1 MENQFENNDFFVCR
15 SAEFCEYHR
24 TACKNEDIDCLHIGE
39 CESCIYLDK
48 TEVCN
53 RCRHKP

>member
-24 TACKNEDIDCLHIGE
+24 TACKNEDIDCLHA
-39 CESCIYLDK
+39 K
-48 TEVCN
+48 T
-53 RCRHKP
+53 KI